1 MTLLLLFLLLYATV
15 VVDYIAIVNA
25 SIAYAN
31 EATVVMVVA
40 DDTVFLNVFFVADA
54 ALAGFGEAICCC
66 Y

>member
-25 SIAYAN
+25 SIANTN

-40 DDTVFLNVFFVADA
+40 DDSVFLNVF
-54 ALAGFGEAICCC
+54 CCC
-66 Y
+66 C